1 MPPLGSATVMA
12 GVEQLPPDQR
22 AVLQLLLKQG
32 RSYDDLSSVLR
43 MDAESVRDRAHL
55 ALETLGPDTDLSD
68 DRLDEVADYL
78 LGQQPASARAQTREF
93 LAGSASGRAWA
104 RVVAGELRPLAPD
117 GGLPEIPA
125 EDEEVDEAFD
135 ALEARRERRQDVEH
149 SSRLGGILLLAGLGV
164 ALAVVIVLLI
174 SGGGDDAEEGDTG
187 ETPPAQQEEQIVGQ
201 INLLPPDG
209 GESPLGAAQLLASD
223 PGLSIRIVAQ
233 ELEPATEDR
242 VYALWLYNS
251 EDDAQLIG
259 YPTVQPTEAEPLLAA
274 QDVLPPTVG
283 EFESLVVT
291 AERRTQETAS
301 SPGEIVLRG
310 PIPREQLQ
318 GQGGAGGAQP
328 PAQQPGD

>member
-1 MPPLGSATVMA
+1 MA

-55 ALETLGPDTDLSD
+55 ALESLGPDTDLPE

-135 ALEARRERRQDVEH
+135 ALEARRERRQDVER
-149 SSRLGGILLLAGLGV
+149 SSKLGGILLLAGLGV
-164 ALAVVIVLLI
+164 ALAVVIVLLL
-174 SGGGDDAEEGDTG
+174 SGGGDDNGGEGNAG
-187 ETPPAQQEEQIVGQ
+187 ETPPAQQEEQVVGQ

-209 GESPLGAAQLLASD
+209 GESPLGAAQLLATD
-223 PGLSIRIVAQ
+223 RGLSIRIAA
-233 ELEPATEDR
+233 ERLKPATEER

-251 EDDAQLIG
+251 EDDAELIG
-259 YPTVQPTEAEPLLAA
+259 YPTVQPTAEEPLLLA
-274 QDVLPPTVG
+274 QDMLPPTVG
-283 EFESLVVT
+283 QFESLVLT
-291 AERRTQETAS
+291 AEGRTEETAS
-301 SPGEIVLRG
+301 SPGKIVLKG
-310 PIPREQLQ
+310 PIPQDRLQ
-318 GQGGAGGAQP
+318 GRGGAGGAQP
-328 PAQQPGD
+328 PAQQPGR

>member
-1 MPPLGSATVMA
+1 MA

-149 SSRLGGILLLAGLGV
+149 SSKLGGILLLAGLGV

-174 SGGGDDAEEGDTG
+174 SGGGDDNGGEGNAG
-187 ETPPAQQEEQIVGQ
+187 ETPPAQQEEQVVGQ

-209 GESPLGAAQLLASD
+209 GESPLGAAQLLAAD
-223 PGLSIRIVAQ
+223 RGLSIRIAAEQ
-233 ELEPATEDR
+233 LEPATEER

-251 EDDAQLIG
+251 EDDAELIG
-259 YPTVQPTEAEPLLAA
+259 YPTVQPTAEEPLLLA
-274 QDVLPPTVG
+274 QDMLPPTVG
-283 EFESLVVT
+283 QFESLVVT
-291 AERRTQETAS
+291 AEGRTEETAS

-310 PIPREQLQ
+310 PIPQEQ